1 MMERRFDE
9 QSSCCSITSALLG
22 VKVILG
28 DLEAL
33 VARSFGPRWPVGH
46 SEDSDEDDS
55 EGVAGGVRGSLVGVG
70 GITWTTK
77 DGAAAACGGGG
88 EGEGG
93 EEGGELIA
101 AEEAAVILLSE
112 SGRKILLSIMRSPFP
127 RFPLAGS
134 VSSFD
139 MEAAPPPLRGL
150 SKKAALAAVAT
161 TAAFG
166 LCPLT
171 STATV
176 MISSLCS
183 ISLCTQ

>member
-9 QSSCCSITSALLG
+9 QSSCCSVTSALLG

-33 VARSFGPRWPVGH
+33 VARSLGPRSVGH

-139 MEAAPPPLRGL
+139 MEAAPPPPRGL
-150 SKKAALAAVAT
+150 SKKAAAAVVAT